1 MVVNNAKLSD
11 GTIDLS
17 LTHLDETG
25 PNPTG
30 THANNTGS
38 SPGNSTENGV
48 NGDKSSDENPGGE

>member
-17 LTHLDETG
+17 LTHLDDTG
-25 PNPTG
+25 SNIPGKN
-30 THANNTGS
+30 ADNTGS

-48 NGDKSSDENPGGE
+48 KGDKSSDQNPGGE